1 MTTQLSSSSFLQM
14 LAHSGLLTNEQMKNV
29 ETRFSSITSHVSGD
43 VSPQAIVIWLLQR
56 KLITP
61 WQAEKLIQ
69 GRFRG
74 FFLGT
79 YKLLNRIAKGG
90 MSTIYAAEHAQS
102 GEIHALKVLPLSKT
116 NQASY
121 LQRFQREASITQRL
135 NHPHIVRVFGV
146 FAGTDG
152 QADVHFMAM
161 ELLSGRDL
169 FDTVNSDGPLPC
181 RIAAEYIRQAALGL
195 EYAHQAG
202 LVHRDIKP
210 GNLFLSDDHT
220 VRILDLGLAQDFDSQ
235 EDLTREFNERVLGT
249 ADYLSPEQAADS
261 HTVDNRADIYSL
273 GCSLYFL
280 LTGQPP
286 FTEGTLVQRLIAHQ
300 TKTPPAVSEFRSDV
314 PEALTEILSQ
324 MMARNR
330 HDRTTTAGD
339 VAAQLSRFLGA
350 TAHRPELNEKPT
362 LSQRITT
369 ARTNDT
375 SAPTTAGAP
384 TDAKRH
390 ASSDT
395 KTNASGDSSPSGL
408 SSANTFGP
416 EREPPGRFLPGF
428 SALLKRIEAD
438 CDVQGNLN
446 GDSRSARLLA
456 LVKELQQQD
465 RASETLRELPPD
477 EGRTPAQWPPAD
489 TVLNDIVPTGAAA
502 FAKKDPVPDT
512 EPEATTQFML
522 NDLLAAMQL
531 DDELSA
537 NESAVPLLKI
547 RAAPGRAGNPRQT
560 DISVKRRIVWWVV
573 AVIVV
578 GSIVAAMTWIV
589 LTPSVWR
596 K

>member
-1 MTTQLSSSSFLQM
+1 MTTHLSSSSFLQM
-14 LAHSGLLTNEQMKNV
+14 LAHSGLLKNEQMRHV
-29 ETRFSSITSHVSGD
+29 ESRFASMTSHVSGD

-74 FFLGT
+74 FFLGA
-79 YKLLNRIAKGG
+79 YKLLSRIAKGG
-90 MSTIYAAEHAQS
+90 MSTIYAAEHTQS
-102 GEIHALKVLPLSKT
+102 GEIHALKVLPLSRT

-135 NHPHIVRVFGV
+135 HHPNIVRVFGV

-181 RIAAEYIRQAALGL
+181 RTAAEYIRQAALGL

-210 GNLFLSDDHT
+210 GNLYLSDDKT
-220 VRILDLGLAQDFDSQ
+220 VRLLDLGLAQDFDSQ

-300 TKTPPAVSEFRSDV
+300 TKTPPSVSEFRSDV
-314 PEALTEILSQ
+314 PEALTDILSQ
-324 MMARNR
+324 MMAKNR
-330 HDRTTTAGD
+330 HDRTATAGD
-339 VAAQLSRFLGA
+339 VAAQLGRFLGA
-350 TAHRPELNEKPT
+350 TAHRSELNAKPILRT
-362 LSQRITT
+362 RVKTT
-369 ARTNDT
+369 RTNDV
-375 SAPTTAGAP
+375 SASKTAGAEE
-384 TDAKRH
+384 DSRIQ

-395 KTNASGDSSPSGL
+395 KTNASGDSSPSGF
-408 SSANTFGP
+408 SSANTFGQ
-416 EREPPGRFLPGF
+416 ELQPPGCFLPEF
-428 SALLKRIEAD
+428 SALLKKIEAD
-438 CDVQGNLN
+438 CDGQGTLSR
-446 GDSRSARLLA
+446 DSRSTRLLG
-456 LVKELQQQD
+456 LVKELQRQD
-465 RASETLRELPPD
+465 RAVEATRELSPNEASSPG
-477 EGRTPAQWPPAD
+477 EWPPAD
-489 TVLNDIVPTGAAA
+489 TVLNDIVPT
-502 FAKKDPVPDT
+502 DPGFDT
-512 EPEATTQFML
+512 NAIALPTEHEATTQFML

-531 DDELSA
+531 DEEQSA
-537 NESAVPLLKI
+537 NKSAVPLLKT
-547 RAAPGRAGNPRQT
+547 RAVPGRAGNTGQSH
-560 DISVKRRIVWWVV
+560 ISVKRRIAWWVL
-573 AVIVV
+573 AVIV
-578 GSIVAAMTWIV
+578 GGIIVAAMTWIV

>member
-14 LAHSGLLTNEQMKNV
+14 LAHSGLLTNEQMRNV

-135 NHPHIVRVFGV
+135 HHPHIVRVFGV
-146 FAGTDG
+146 YAGTDG

-181 RIAAEYIRQAALGL
+181 RTAAEYIRQAALGL

-210 GNLFLSDDHT
+210 GNLYLSDDQT

-300 TKTPPAVSEFRSDV
+300 TKTPPALSEFRSDV
-314 PEALTEILSQ
+314 PEALTHILSQ
-324 MMARNR
+324 MMAKNRN
-330 HDRTTTAGD
+330 DRTATAGE
-339 VAAQLSRFLGA
+339 AATQLGRFLGA
-350 TAHRPELNEKPT
+350 TAHRSDLDAKPM
-362 LSQRITT
+362 LLR
-369 ARTNDT
+369 RGDT
-375 SAPTTAGAP
+375 SRAANGS
-384 TDAKRH
+384 
-390 ASSDT
+390 ASSPAVPFDTAAGTQDSADT
-395 KTNASGDSSPSGL
+395 KTNVGGDSSPSGF
-408 SSANTFGP
+408 SSARRFSEASQPTGQ
-416 EREPPGRFLPGF
+416 FLPEF
-428 SALLKRIEAD
+428 TELLKRITMD
-438 CDVQGNLN
+438 CQAQGPLSR
-446 GDSRSARLLA
+446 DSRSGRLLA
-456 LVKELQQQD
+456 LVKVLQQTSAVED
-465 RASETLRELPPD
+465 RRE
-477 EGRTPAQWPPAD
+477 RTADDAALSLQWPPAD
-489 TVLNDIVPTGAAA
+489 TVLNDIVPTGATPDAKSAA
-502 FAKKDPVPDT
+502 PTTDQ
-512 EPEATTQFML
+512 EATTQFML
-522 NDLLAAMQL
+522 NDLLAAMEL
-531 DDELSA
+531 DEDQATNTSA
-537 NESAVPLLKI
+537 HPRLKTHSMPSRSGNSGQSPVSA
-547 RAAPGRAGNPRQT
+547 
-560 DISVKRRIVWWVV
+560 KRSIVWWVFAVLV
-573 AVIVV
+573 A
-578 GSIVAAMTWIV
+578 GGIVAAVIWIV